1 MKTDL
6 TLLRSRVESVRARS
20 ACDKGVKTFAL
31 DLLDKYDDLCLYYE
45 QECRECPYF
54 CLSTVLDGC
63 DDWEQYCYGGKALIY
78 DVDIARSLCTPSELS
93 RNAYGINPPPN
104 GTELWMDVQVRA
116 YYQAFNL
123 ISRYM

>member
-6 TLLRSRVESVRARS
+6 TLLRARVESVRARS
-20 ACDKGVKTFAL
+20 AWDKGVKTFAI

-45 QECRECPYF
+45 QEGRECPAF

-63 DDWEQYCYGGKALIY
+63 KDWEQYCYWGKALIY
-78 DVDIARSLCTPSELS
+78 DGDIARSLCTPSELY
-93 RNAYGINPPPN
+93 RNDYGIKSPN

-116 YYQAFNL
+116 YYQAWNL